1 MTKDSSQACGKAAA
15 KFCSQCRCKC
25 ICGICSR
32 LNAKIGL
39 NTFSLLAEDNHQLEN
54 FHSKVIAA
62 LLDPRRKS
70 GIGWHGLVAFVRLLQ
85 CASKNRGQ
93 RVLLEDFVKCLE
105 RKDCDVEV
113 TTEKET
119 DDKRGRIDI
128 YVGLKKKNGETRAII
143 IENKINGAPDME
155 RQLVRYYD
163 DVEGRAKHK
172 VVAIVYLKPY
182 SNSDTE
188 FPGWSVEDRLKVSKV
203 LICLSACKDE
213 DPLSLSVG
221 WLDEL
226 RKEVTNSV
234 ARSTIEQYREFVEG
248 QTKRSEEWNVLLKF
262 VSRQF
267 KTADKAA
274 EACAGNADAVAVIQ
288 KLNGYVEGRLL
299 AACEKSGF
307 KDAVWWRKQRAAFHG
322 LWLDREEKRVE
333 IGVDV
338 TVATGEIKLF
348 VRTDKIKGVRKRFK
362 DISEIVKEIDARF
375 SNGNGRSDYKI
386 KIEQHEIYADVDHF
400 VLCVSKILGGI
411 SERKDKISKLLE
423 IEDTE
428 ELI

>member
-1 MTKDSSQACGKAAA
+1 MTKKSSQGCGKATA
-15 KFCSQCRCKC
+15 KSCSQCRCKC
-25 ICGICSR
+25 ICEICSK
-32 LNAKIGL
+32 LSAKIGL
-39 NTFSLLAEDNHQLEN
+39 NAFSLLAEDNHQLEN

-70 GIGWHGLVAFVRLLQ
+70 GIGWHGLAVFVRLLQ
-85 CASKNRGQ
+85 CASKNKEQ
-93 RVLLEDFVKCLE
+93 RMLLEDFVKCLE

-119 DDKRGRIDI
+119 DDNRGRIDI

-155 RQLVRYYD
+155 RQLVRYCD

-182 SNSDTE
+182 SNSETE
-188 FPGWSVEDRLKVSKV
+188 FPGWSVADRLKVSKV

-221 WLDEL
+221 WLNEL
-226 RKEVTNSV
+226 LKKVTNSV
-234 ARSTIEQYREFVEG
+234 ARSTIEQYGEFIAG
-248 QTKRSEEWNVLLKF
+248 QTKRSEKWNKLLKL

-267 KTADKAA
+267 QTADNAA

-307 KDAVWWRKQRAAFHG
+307 KDAVWWKKQRAAFHG
-322 LWLDREEKRVE
+322 LWLDREEKKVE
-333 IGVDV
+333 IALDV
-338 TVATGEIKLF
+338 VVATGEIKLF
-348 VRTDKIKGVRKRFK
+348 VRTDKVKGIRKRFK
-362 DISEIVKEIDARF
+362 DICEIAKEIDARF
-375 SNGNGRSDYKI
+375 SNGNGRSDYRI
-386 KIEQHEIYADVDHF
+386 KIEQHEIYADVDRF
-400 VLCVSKILGGI
+400 ILRVSKILVGI
-411 SERKDKISKLLE
+411 SERKDEISRLLG
-423 IEDTE
+423 I
-428 ELI
+428 